1 MGGLGI
7 KPYELKLG
15 IVAFFPF
22 LGVLGVD
29 PFYSVIPLYGRIYT
43 VWYGNY
49 SVRI

>member
-1 MGGLGI
+1 MWLGLVTHSWFGNSGI
-7 KPYELKLG
+7 LS
-15 IVAFFPF
+15 F

-29 PFYSVIPLYGRIYT
+29 PFYSVILLYGRIYT